1 MIKSYTNYSDYE
13 LLDCTDGE
21 KLERFGRKIYI
32 RPDPQIIWKT
42 DKNADWEKAEAHY
55 LRSEKG
61 GGRWDFF
68 DSAAKNAQDIC
79 FDFDFGKL
87 TFIVKPTDF
96 KHMGIF
102 PEQAVNWETIGRIIT
117 EARGQCGADRQ
128 NTAKVQGAAEG
139 QHKESDSSPREIN
152 ILNLFAY
159 TGGATL
165 AAAKA
170 GAKVCH
176 VDAAKGMVQWA
187 KDNAAKS
194 GLQNAPIRYIVDDC
208 GKFVGR
214 EIKRGVRYDG
224 IIMDPPSYGRGPGGE
239 TWRLEENLYDMVK
252 NAAKLLSDK
261 PLFFILNSYTTG
273 LSEQVMEYLLSTL
286 LPGMNVTSYV
296 LGLPCKGSGKAL
308 PCGSTAIAV
317 SK

>member
-1 MIKSYTNYSDYE
+1 MIKTYNNNGDYE

-21 KLERFGRKIYI
+21 KLERFGKNIYI

-42 DKNADWEKAEAHY
+42 SKTADWGKASAHY
-55 LRSEKG
+55 LRSDKG
-61 GGRWDFF
+61 GGRWEYF
-68 DSAAKNAQDIC
+68 DQTAKNAQDIS
-79 FDFDFGKL
+79 FDFDFGRL

-102 PEQAVNWETIGRIIT
+102 PEQAVNWETIGNIIT
-117 EARGQCGADRQ
+117 EAK
-128 NTAKVQGAAEG
+128 NAEPCR
-139 QHKESDSSPREIN
+139 DIN

-170 GAKVCH
+170 GARVCH

-187 KDNAAKS
+187 RENAAKS
-194 GLQNAPIRYIVDDC
+194 RLQDAPIRYIVDDC

-239 TWRLEENLYDMVK
+239 TWRLEENLFDMVT

-273 LSEQVMEYLLSTL
+273 LSEQVMEYLLSEV
-286 LPGMNVTSYV
+286 LPGMKVTSYV

-308 PCGSTAIAV
+308 PCGSTAITI

>member
-1 MIKSYTNYSDYE
+1 MIKTYKNSGGYE

-21 KLERFGRKIYI
+21 KLERFGKNLYI

-42 DKNADWEKAEAHY
+42 PKTADWGKASAHY
-55 LRSEKG
+55 LRSDKG
-61 GGRWDFF
+61 GGRWEYF
-68 DSAAKNAQDIC
+68 DQTAKNAQDIS

-102 PEQAVNWETIGRIIT
+102 PEQAVNWETIGNIIT
-117 EARGQCGADRQ
+117 EAKRDE
-128 NTAKVQGAAEG
+128 QGR
-139 QHKESDSSPREIN
+139 DIN

-170 GAKVCH
+170 GARVCH

-187 KDNAAKS
+187 RENAAKS
-194 GLQNAPIRYIVDDC
+194 GLSDAPIRYIVDDC

-214 EIKRGVRYDG
+214 DIKRGVRYDG

-239 TWRLEENLYDMVK
+239 TWRLEENLFDMVT

-273 LSEQVMEYLLSTL
+273 LSEQVMEYLLSEA
-286 LPGMNVTSYV
+286 LPDMKVSSYV

-317 SK
+317 TN